1 MHLPSPHQ
9 SKILTCLHLGCS
21 VLELL
26 QVSTLSFFSSSL
38 SLAGEGSGVNKIDE
52 LERSILL
59 TRISLV
65 NSVVSSAK

>member
-1 MHLPSPHQ
+1 
-9 SKILTCLHLGCS
+9 
-21 VLELL
+21 
-26 QVSTLSFFSSSL
+26 L
-38 SLAGEGSGVNKIDE
+38 SLAGEGSGVNKIDD